1 MTRYLTTEDLLAIA
15 DAAMGGQALIRDVG
29 LIDSAAHR
37 PMATAFGQDAYAD
50 LHAKA
55 AALLHSVLR
64 NHPLVDGNKRLAW
77 VTCRT
82 FLAINDADFAP
93 DEDAAVEF
101 VLKVAAGD
109 INDLAQIAAT
119 LKSWTAS

>member
-1 MTRYLTTEDLLAIA
+1 MTHYLTTEDLIAIA
-15 DAAMGGQALIRDVG
+15 DAAMGGQALIRDAG

-37 PMATAFGQDAYAD
+37 PMATAFGEDAYGD

-55 AALLHSVLR
+55 AALLHSLLR

-77 VTCRT
+77 VACRT
-82 FLAINDADFAP
+82 FLAINEADFTP
-93 DEDAAVEF
+93 DEDATVEF

-109 INDLAQIAAT
+109 VDDLAHIAAT
-119 LKSWTAS
+119 LKSWTDS